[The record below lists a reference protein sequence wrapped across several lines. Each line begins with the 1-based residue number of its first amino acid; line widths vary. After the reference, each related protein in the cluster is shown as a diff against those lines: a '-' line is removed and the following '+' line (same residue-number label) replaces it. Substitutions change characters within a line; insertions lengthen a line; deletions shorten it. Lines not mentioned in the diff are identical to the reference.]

1 VSRDLTPSELERLH
15 SVEKELEKI
24 WALEE
29 IKARQRSRDRNVLEW
44 DRNTAYFHAVANY
57 RNRKKD
63 VLILDGPEGPF
74 VEQKAMMEVAVNFY
88 KDLFKNEGRPNIHL
102 ADDFW
107 NHNEKITE
115 VENNVLTAPFTELEI
130 KEAVFSCYAE
140 GAPGPDGISF
150 VFYHKFW
157 DLVKGDLVNMFNE
170 FFSGELDLYRLNF
183 AMISLIPKEEGARSM
198 KKFRPISLIN
208 CSFKKISK
216 VFTLRLSKV

>member
-1 VSRDLTPSELERLH
+1 MGLRGL
-15 SVEKELEKI
+15 
-24 WALEE
+24 
-29 IKARQRSRDRNVLEW
+29 
-44 DRNTAYFHAVANY
+44 
-57 RNRKKD
+57 
-63 VLILDGPEGPF
+63 F

-107 NHNEKITE
+107 SHNKKVPEE
-115 VENNVLTAPFTELEI
+115 ENNVLTAPFTELEI

-183 AMISLIPKEEGARSM
+183 AMISLIPKKEGARSM

-208 CSFKKISK
+208 CSFKKFSK
-216 VFTLRLSKV
+216 VLTLRLSKVVNRLVSPHQSVFIHGRYILESV